1 VKSPPTSEPDRGG
14 APRGDELGPQQ
25 RSASPR
31 PIVEAFLAT
40 ALPLVALGIGFILQ
54 GGRFHALELAVA
66 GAAVAIAYLSSWR
79 ISGVAAAAAA
89 IAYLAIEAHYGQ
101 LHHSKYW
108 TTVLFVTLILG
119 AVFASSY
126 ARLSVRSREAGLQR
140 AVAHID
146 EIASEG
152 RLEQLLSGERNLTS
166 LGHEISR
173 SRRHNHQFSLL
184 VVRPDDMD
192 DIALRWDHGGVQ
204 SVLGAVAETI
214 GTHVRATDVP
224 FRYGA
229 YDFCVLLLETKPV
242 GARVAAERIRLAA
255 HGRRVEFGPG
265 ELVDL
270 SVSIGTAG
278 FPDDA
283 STDDDLTLAASVALS
298 KAVELGGNRT
308 VLHSVPPGSPPGW
321 GMATSRVPAPPA

>member
-1 VKSPPTSEPDRGG
+1 VASPPISEPDRGNAPAG
-14 APRGDELGPQQ
+14 AADPQE
-25 RSASPR
+25 RSSSPR
-31 PIVEAFLAT
+31 PIFEAFVAT
-40 ALPLVALGIGFILQ
+40 ALLLVALGIGFILQ
-54 GGRFHALELAVA
+54 GGRGHALELAVT
-66 GAAVAIAYLSSWR
+66 GAAVVVAYLSSWR
-79 ISGVAAAAAA
+79 LGGVTAAAAAV
-89 IAYLAIEAHYGQ
+89 AYLGIEAHYGQ
-101 LHHSKYW
+101 LHHSRYW

-119 AVFASSY
+119 AVIASSY
-126 ARLSVRSREAGLQR
+126 ARLAVRSREAGLQR

-146 EIASEG
+146 EITTEG

-192 DIALRWDHGGVQ
+192 DTALRWDNEGVQ
-204 SVLGAVAETI
+204 SVLAAVAETI
-214 GTHVRATDVP
+214 GTHVRTTDVP
-224 FRYGA
+224 FRHGA
-229 YDFCVLLLETKPV
+229 YDFCVLLPETKPV

-255 HGRRVEFGPG
+255 QGRRVEFGPG

-283 STDDDLTLAASVALS
+283 TTDDDLTHAASLALS

-308 VLHSVPPGSPPGW
+308 VLHSVPPDSPPGW
-321 GMATSRVPAPPA
+321 GIATSRVPAPPA